1 MGESL
6 CPISY
11 PRSRLEEHAMEIE
24 GTTCLVEVN
33 AWVLGRERKNSEVV
47 KTLSSET

>member
-6 CPISY
+6 CSISY
-11 PRSRLEEHAMEIE
+11 PRSRLEEHSMEIAE
-24 GTTCLVEVN
+24 TTYLIEVN